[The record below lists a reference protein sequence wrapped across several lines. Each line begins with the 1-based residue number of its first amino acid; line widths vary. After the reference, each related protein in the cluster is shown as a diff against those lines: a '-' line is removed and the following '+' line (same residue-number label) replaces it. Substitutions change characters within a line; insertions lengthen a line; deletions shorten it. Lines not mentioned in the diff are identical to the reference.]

1 MARRIVQMGVMKTLS
16 LARIFAGVVIYTL
29 FIATIATMVVALV
42 TVWFV
47 LLRTNRCVRTAVI
60 WTSPSVEVSA
70 IFRSQIE
77 RIHIDGLAQMAQRSA
92 FSTLLDAMG
101 YLIVMI
107 QVMSM
112 IVLW

>member
-1 MARRIVQMGVMKTLS
+1 
-16 LARIFAGVVIYTL
+16 
-29 FIATIATMVVALV
+29 MVVAFLE
-42 TVWFV
+42 TWFV
-47 LLRTNRCVRTAVI
+47 LPSTNLCVRMVVI

-92 FSTLLDAMG
+92 FSKRLDAMG
-101 YLIVMI
+101 YLIVRI

>member
-1 MARRIVQMGVMKTLS
+1 MGVMKTLS
-16 LARIFAGVVIYTL
+16 LARTFAGVVIYTL

-42 TVWFV
+42 TVWYV
-47 LLRTNRCVRTAVI
+47 LPRINRCVRTAVI

-77 RIHIDGLAQMAQRSA
+77 RIHIDGLAQMAPRSV
-92 FSTLLDAMG
+92 FSTHLDAMG

>member
-1 MARRIVQMGVMKTLS
+1 
-16 LARIFAGVVIYTL
+16 
-29 FIATIATMVVALV
+29 MVVAFLI
-42 TVWFV
+42 VWFV
-47 LLRTNRCVRTAVI
+47 LPRTNRCVRTVVI

-77 RIHIDGLAQMAQRSA
+77 RIHIDGLAQMAQRSV